1 MPLLCAVQSW
11 KESRTAQIN
20 KIVRYP
26 GSQPREVEF
35 TIIDRDGTHL
45 EGMFYIPD
53 GFDTSILHQGAAE
66 IWTVE
71 LGARQSLLAMR
82 PSASPPSP
90 FWANASEVTTSD
102 RSANLPALAGPP
114 DNDDQVRSRGERA
127 FQYNEVFSRPHFRIC
142 TLLCPLGHKSVQIV
156 PLSLSECEVRS
167 SYECR
172 SCEYLVIFVCLSAIA
187 VAKASLL
194 ARTAP

>member
-45 EGMFYIPD
+45 KGMFYIPD

-71 LGARQSLLAMR
+71 LGARQ
-82 PSASPPSP
+82 
-90 FWANASEVTTSD
+90 N
-102 RSANLPALAGPP
+102 
-114 DNDDQVRSRGERA
+114 
-127 FQYNEVFSRPHFRIC
+127 
-142 TLLCPLGHKSVQIV
+142 PLGDAAVCITAITILGQRVGGDNIR
-156 PLSLSECEVRS
+156 PLR
-167 SYECR
+167 
-172 SCEYLVIFVCLSAIA
+172 
-187 VAKASLL
+187 
-194 ARTAP
+194 